1 MAGRWLFAFPRVA
14 LADSLYP
21 WRHDS
26 VDRSGLSGMWLQH
39 SWVWVSLA
47 GSIYLW
53 QHDSVDRSGLQ
64 VRRVGRELLLA
75 LSGVV
80 AGMWQY
86 DAFAPIGYGLSD
98 LQLFSG
104 VHVIGVLDHD
114 GIHATGAAGL
124 TLNR

>member
-26 VDRSGLSGMWLQH
+26 VDRSGLQAWR
-39 SWVWVSLA
+39 
-47 GSIYLW
+47 I
-53 QHDSVDRSGLQ
+53 
-64 VRRVGRELLLA
+64 GRQLLFA
-75 LSGVV
+75 WGGAV

-86 DAFAPIGYGLSD
+86 DAFAPIGYGLRN

-104 VHVIGVLDHD
+104 VHVIGVPDHD
-114 GIHATGAAGL
+114 GIHATGTAGL